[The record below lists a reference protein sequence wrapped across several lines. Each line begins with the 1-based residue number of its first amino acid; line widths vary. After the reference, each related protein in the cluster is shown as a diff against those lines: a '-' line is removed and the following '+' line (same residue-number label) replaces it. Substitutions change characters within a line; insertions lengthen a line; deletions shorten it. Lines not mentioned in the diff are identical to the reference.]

1 MGEQNIVSDWLRSLK
16 LETYAES
23 FLDNGY
29 DDLEICKQIGELDLD
44 GIGVTVSSHRQTI
57 LQAVKRLLEHG
68 GTAVYYTVEEQLRMA
83 GAVCCDT
90 YDDYD
95 SSIGPSKQKDQSN
108 PHLIVNSPKGDGDGK
123 TNGDTV
129 ANMSCWTE
137 SAIPR
142 QFVDEYEEG
151 KAELVKFPRIQLKM
165 IVRDKLIR
173 DGIRLSAEPYSN
185 MDGTRGCLDSLARRY
200 SEELKTHY
208 RDVMDRL
215 EELRRRRVA
224 IDIPPLPLDLG
235 NFKQRTTASFKPGK
249 YSPSSCLNDQEE
261 ENIYGLYQGQT
272 GKAVNVGQTERY
284 LSPRSKSFYQPCP
297 FTTAEAKSEKPY
309 SNGTKKKG
317 GLGKLFRSFGTK
329 KDKCKEKKSRK
340 SEKNDRKLQLPC
352 KSPCSKNH
360 VEVDVPSAPVHQ
372 FQIQIGEEERDQL
385 MMMVH
390 DGYMTMEQAVQKIL
404 TDLGRGVGFSAP
416 GGKKGPKKPTAVFYS
431 DANGEAGTSPL
442 SKHIYYEPPED
453 LDLDMDQDNFKGYT
467 SKKTLHYRTTCKVC
481 RGSLSDLT
489 QPLLNSEH
497 STNSLP
503 VCSQEEFTKII
514 LSKQDKCI
522 DANDGVN
529 VNTGEPQVEDFN
541 SKRYSPP
548 KDDRAAQSLADI
560 TSADRLTASDIEISS
575 PGRAVDYGQLVQIET
590 KNIICNQM
598 IVNHDLGGS
607 IYEDHCSSGA
617 LYHTKCRKDSFCHSS
632 VPVDDGSHSKFA
644 SSESNDTTPKLDNT
658 EDNIGSSVLEHRNKD
673 GMLGKIQSLTNRT
686 SYSTSEEGQ
695 SQSSDYEETEE
706 IEKKMDSGLSR
717 DHSGRS
723 SLAGRVRELH
733 RDVRRRFSR
742 LKSSRCMP
750 DTEQL
755 REPVDQQDG
764 ITRPGSSLESLPS
777 ENGSSSRCSL
787 QTQTPSSSNRSSTSV
802 GEDEGTPYIGPF
814 LGRARALTDYTPS
827 PYDRDA
833 LAFKKGDIID
843 IIAKHNTGIWVG
855 MLHGRVG
862 SFKFI
867 NVEELRKEVRHRQL
881 RFKRSTQLASLAAM
895 RPQTLEDI
903 LHMVGLE
910 QYTHILVLNGY
921 KHLDS
926 FKDIEIEDL
935 EGLGILEPDHQ
946 QQLLRAADM
955 LLECEATHSLA
966 THPEREEPIEDSSLD
981 KEKNT
986 GRDSGCYT
994 GREYFTNQEPS
1005 RDVDNFH
1012 CVGCIGHSSNSE
1024 NISNEVLNVRN
1035 NLDAD
1040 YLPQQNAQTSSQS
1053 YNNTSTN
1060 SMGSFNIP
1068 ITYSFNLSTTGNEPI
1083 FDEEK
1088 VVLRK
1093 KNDDSRSSRAQIV
1106 ENEKHETQATANCS
1120 PEDVIKVSSQLSCC
1134 ENGCFPVD
1142 HEENMTDSKSC
1153 TCVVCS
1159 MKSKSCIAETFPQ
1172 PTSPVNTKCVLST
1185 PQDSPVHVSCGSG
1198 FAMRVRCATLPR
1210 KKQQDSEDPPPPGK
1224 RDHKIV
1230 EKKQNRKF
1238 GFRKGTL
1245 QDTRH
1250 IIQSQGLTLLS
1261 VVTNKLEEEKIDLCQ
1276 EPYTDKTGF
1285 CGIPPAL
1292 VQRYSEE
1299 LQRDIYDVAE
1309 VLDQARINALH
1320 QQERKG
1326 IPNDFLADSCNEPV
1340 VEANYSC
1347 LHDWLTSLG
1356 LPMYTEHFQR
1366 AGYSQLEQIV
1376 SLREADLRHCGI
1388 NCSRHLRLLTSA
1400 IGTLHIHL
1408 AKYGTG

>member
-1 MGEQNIVSDWLRSLK
+1 MPATSILK
-16 LETYAES
+16 PQLQT
-23 FLDNGY
+23 
-29 DDLEICKQIGELDLD
+29 
-44 GIGVTVSSHRQTI
+44 RQ
-57 LQAVKRLLEHG
+57 
-68 GTAVYYTVEEQLRMA
+68 
-83 GAVCCDT
+83 
-90 YDDYD
+90 
-95 SSIGPSKQKDQSN
+95 
-108 PHLIVNSPKGDGDGK
+108 
-123 TNGDTV
+123 
-129 ANMSCWTE
+129 
-137 SAIPR
+137 
-142 QFVDEYEEG
+142 
-151 KAELVKFPRIQLKM
+151 
-165 IVRDKLIR
+165 
-173 DGIRLSAEPYSN
+173 
-185 MDGTRGCLDSLARRY
+185 DGTRGCLDSLARRY

-235 NFKQRTTASFKPGK
+235 NFKQRTTSTFKPGK

-272 GKAVNVGQTERY
+272 SKEVNVDQAERY
-284 LSPRSKSFYQPCP
+284 LSPRSKSFYQPSP
-297 FTTAEAKSEKPY
+297 FTTADAKSEKPF

-317 GLGKLFRSFGTK
+317 GLGKLFRSFGAK

-340 SEKNDRKLQLPC
+340 SEKNVRKLQLPC

-360 VEVDVPSAPVHQ
+360 VEDVPSAPVHQ

-385 MMMVH
+385 MMMVR

-431 DANGEAGTSPL
+431 DGNGEAGTSFL

-453 LDLDMDQDNFKGYT
+453 LDLDMDQDNCKGYT
-467 SKKTLHYRTTCKVC
+467 NKKALHYRTTCKVC
-481 RGSLSDLT
+481 CGSLSDLT

-522 DANDGVN
+522 DSNDVVN
-529 VNTGEPQVEDFN
+529 VNAGEPQVEDFG
-541 SKRYSPP
+541 SKRCSPP
-548 KDDRAAQSLADI
+548 IDDRTTQSLTDV
-560 TSADRLTASDIEISS
+560 TSAHRLIASDIEIPS
-575 PGRAVDYGQLVQIET
+575 PGKAVDYGQLVQKET
-590 KNIICNQM
+590 KNIICKQM
-598 IVNHDLGGS
+598 VVNHDFEGS
-607 IYEDHCSSGA
+607 IYDDHCCSDG
-617 LYHTKCRKDSFCHSS
+617 LHHTKCRQDSFCHSS
-632 VPVDDGSHSKFA
+632 IPADNGSHSKFV
-644 SSESNDTTPKLDNT
+644 SSENNDTTPKLEST
-658 EDNIGSSVLEHRNKD
+658 EDNIPSSLLKHRSKD
-673 GMLGKIQSLTNRT
+673 GMLGKIQNLTNRT

-706 IEKKMDSGLSR
+706 SEKKMESGLSR
-717 DHSGRS
+717 DHIGRS

-742 LKSSRCMP
+742 LKSSRGMT

-827 PYDRDA
+827 PYDKDA
-833 LAFKKGDIID
+833 LAFKKGDVID

-881 RFKRSTQLASLAAM
+881 RFKKCTQLAPLAAM
-895 RPQTLEDI
+895 KPQTLEDI
-903 LHMVGLE
+903 LQMVGLE

-955 LLECEATHSLA
+955 LLECEATPSLA
-966 THPEREEPIEDSSLD
+966 THPEHEEPVEETYFD
-981 KEKNT
+981 KEKNENT

-994 GREYFTNQEPS
+994 GHDFFTNQELS
-1005 RDVDNFH
+1005 TIVDNFH
-1012 CVGCIGHSSNSE
+1012 CVGYVGHSSNNE
-1024 NISNEVLNVRN
+1024 NISNEVPNVRN

-1053 YNNTSTN
+1053 CNNTSTN
-1060 SMGSFNIP
+1060 SIGSFNIP
-1068 ITYSFNLSTTGNEPI
+1068 ITYSFNLSNTGNEPVC
-1083 FDEEK
+1083 DEEK

-1093 KNDDSRSSRAQIV
+1093 RNDDGRSSIAQII
-1106 ENEKHETQATANCS
+1106 ENEKHETQATAYCS
-1120 PEDVIKVSSQLSCC
+1120 PEDVLKASSELSCC
-1134 ENGCFPVD
+1134 ENGCCQVD
-1142 HEENMTDSKSC
+1142 HDESTMDSKSC

-1159 MKSKSCIAETFPQ
+1159 MKSKSCITDTVPQ
-1172 PTSPVNTKCVLST
+1172 LTSPVNNKCVLSS

-1210 KKQQDSEDPPPPGK
+1210 KKQQDSEDPPQVPGK
-1224 RDHKIV
+1224 RDHKIM

-1347 LHDWLTSLG
+1347 LRDWLTSLG
-1356 LPMYTEHFQR
+1356 LPMYTEHIQR
-1366 AGYSQLEQIV
+1366 AGYSQLEQIA
-1376 SLREADLRHCGI
+1376 SFREADLRHCGI
-1388 NCSRHLRLLTSA
+1388 NCSRHLRILTSA

>member
-390 DGYMTMEQAVQKIL
+390 DGYMTMEQAVQK
-404 TDLGRGVGFSAP
+404 
-416 GGKKGPKKPTAVFYS
+416 
-431 DANGEAGTSPL
+431 
-442 SKHIYYEPPED
+442 
-453 LDLDMDQDNFKGYT
+453 
-467 SKKTLHYRTTCKVC
+467 
-481 RGSLSDLT
+481 
-489 QPLLNSEH
+489 
-497 STNSLP
+497 
-503 VCSQEEFTKII
+503 
-514 LSKQDKCI
+514 
-522 DANDGVN
+522 
-529 VNTGEPQVEDFN
+529 
-541 SKRYSPP
+541 
-548 KDDRAAQSLADI
+548 
-560 TSADRLTASDIEISS
+560 
-575 PGRAVDYGQLVQIET
+575 
-590 KNIICNQM
+590 
-598 IVNHDLGGS
+598 
-607 IYEDHCSSGA
+607 
-617 LYHTKCRKDSFCHSS
+617 
-632 VPVDDGSHSKFA
+632 
-644 SSESNDTTPKLDNT
+644 
-658 EDNIGSSVLEHRNKD
+658 
-673 GMLGKIQSLTNRT
+673 NRT